1 VRVPVAQNDIVLD
14 EVYILVVDLD
24 IEGDPDE
31 VTVNVAVPGV
41 IVAVGYA
48 EFEIDIDAFA
58 EGVGIF
64 TGTADILIDGESLIL
79 AKAERLTLILPV
91 ALLLFELDE
100 ELDTDPSD
108 VGLRLELVDS
118 DSKDDILM
126 LDDTEGDND
135 DNIDGE

>member
-1 VRVPVAQNDIVLD
+1 MRVPVAQNDIVLD

-48 EFEIDIDAFA
+48 EFEIDVDAFA

-100 ELDTDPSD
+100 ELEADPSD

>member
-1 VRVPVAQNDIVLD
+1 MRVPVAQNDIVLD

-48 EFEIDIDAFA
+48 EFEIDVDAFA

>member
-31 VTVNVAVPGV
+31 LTVNVAVPGV

-100 ELDTDPSD
+100 ELDTDLSD

>member
-48 EFEIDIDAFA
+48 EFEIDVDAFA

>member
-1 VRVPVAQNDIVLD
+1 MRVPVAQNDIVLD

>member
-48 EFEIDIDAFA
+48 EFEIDVDAFA

-100 ELDTDPSD
+100 ELEADPSD

>member
-1 VRVPVAQNDIVLD
+1 MRVPVAQNDIVLD

-31 VTVNVAVPGV
+31 LTVNVAVPGV

-100 ELDTDPSD
+100 ELDTDLSD